1 MAVKVRIPTPLRQLT
16 GGQRVV
22 EVEGRTLAEVID
34 ALDRRFPG
42 IKERLI
48 DGDGRLHRFVNVF
61 VNEQDARLLDGLGTV
76 LPEVAEVSIIPAM
89 AGGTAPPPKAS
100 RKRPAGCGGRGWRH
114 LRGGARR
121 AHRTS
126 GSGWRAG

>member
-34 ALDRRFPG
+34 ALERRFPG

-61 VNEQDARLLDGLGTV
+61 VNEQDARLLDGLETV

-89 AGGTAPPPKAS
+89 AGGSAPPPKAS
-100 RKRPAGCGGRGWRH
+100 HTESA
-114 LRGGARR
+114 
-121 AHRTS
+121 
-126 GSGWRAG
+126 